1 MLASRMAIQRA
12 SMASVCS
19 PASGGRTTS
28 PLGAAAST
36 VDSSVPGAAGAVQ
49 SSAGSITTSPES
61 DAALISPASAQIDSS
76 KLFSRSEGS
85 GISNGSSGGSRS
97 VGIAVS

>member
-12 SMASVCS
+12 STGSGGNTTSLPGASVS
-19 PASGGRTTS
+19 AGDW
-28 PLGAAAST
+28 GA
-36 VDSSVPGAAGAVQ
+36 SSVSTTAGAVQ

-61 DAALISPASAQIDSS
+61 ETAPSSPASAQIASS
-76 KLFSRSEGS
+76 KVLSRSEGS
-85 GISNGSSGGSRS
+85 GISNSGSGGKRS